1 MPASSSTSMLCGSLF
16 PTSWYA
22 SNMIISTCVLEIDDA
37 ELDSGSDDDDDDDNE
52 EFTKQVV
59 IS

>member
-22 SNMIISTCVLEIDDA
+22 KYMIVSTCMLGVDDA
-37 ELDSGSDDDDDDDNE
+37 ELDSGSDDDDDNE
-52 EFTKQVV
+52 EFAKQGVV
-59 IS
+59 S